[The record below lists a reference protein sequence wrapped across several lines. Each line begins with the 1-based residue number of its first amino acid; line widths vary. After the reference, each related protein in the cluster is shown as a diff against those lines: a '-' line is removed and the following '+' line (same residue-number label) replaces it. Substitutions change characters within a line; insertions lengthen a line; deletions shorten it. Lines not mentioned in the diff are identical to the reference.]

1 MRSDSILISTNEDIV
16 QFIVSPDNFLG
27 VVTKRNRKE
36 NELNSLRMM
45 ITLKAIWFIRNQL
58 LHNVG
63 HIDIMEASQLIKKRI
78 LEYAKTLS
86 KEKTVSKDKSVKG
99 WKAPKDG

>member
-58 LHNVG
+58 LHNVS

-78 LEYAKTLS
+78 LEYAKTLL
-86 KEKTVSKDKSVKG
+86 KEKTVSKDKSIKG
-99 WKAPKDG
+99 WKALKDG

>member
-1 MRSDSILISTNEDIV
+1 MRSDSIPISTNENIV

-27 VVTKRNRKE
+27 VVTTRNKKD

-45 ITLKAIWFIRNQL
+45 ITLEAIWFIRNQL

-78 LEYAKTLS
+78 LEYAKTLL
-86 KEKTVSKDKSVKG
+86 KKKNVSKDKSVKG